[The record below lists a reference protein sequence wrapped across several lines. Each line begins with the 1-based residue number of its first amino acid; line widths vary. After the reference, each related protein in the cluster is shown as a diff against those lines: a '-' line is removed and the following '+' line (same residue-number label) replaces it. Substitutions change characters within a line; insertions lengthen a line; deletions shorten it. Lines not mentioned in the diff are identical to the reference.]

1 MTSIKFPTISFCISS
16 TDHISFCISS
26 TYQLAFQ
33 RPQDS
38 IFDCRFDSRNC
49 DYKDFES
56 FNISL
61 INANFFDA
69 CVGFNSGKNYSNQS
83 SEIRN
88 LSRTNIY
95 TGLNLKFLLNDFII
109 DSFKSKTIYKLRVS
123 IDNHTS
129 FLNHIKIYD
138 QKLGLDIPL
147 GNTQIRI
154 NRVFH

>member
-1 MTSIKFPTISFCISS
+1 V
-16 TDHISFCISS
+16 
-26 TYQLAFQ
+26 
-33 RPQDS
+33 
-38 IFDCRFDSRNC
+38 
-49 DYKDFES
+49 E
-56 FNISL
+56 
-61 INANFFDA
+61 
-69 CVGFNSGKNYSNQS
+69 KNYSNQS